1 MPDLI
6 KLLAK
11 LNDELNSCGSA
22 YMDHIIR
29 IKISKINEEINMN
42 KTLELIMLSL

>member
-1 MPDLI
+1 MLDLI
-6 KLLAK
+6 KLLVI

-29 IKISKINEEINMN
+29 IKISKIKEE
-42 KTLELIMLSL
+42 IMLSF